1 MTLSAPPSL
10 SQENILIR
18 LNRQSSNFPSSAQA
32 RTSAGVNLLVVVVVK
47 VALAALDLGNARR
60 AAKVRR
66 SQRTSRTAGGGRYW
80 ATGRE
85 GPKEKPTT
93 RTSSLR
99 PLS

>member
-1 MTLSAPPSL
+1 M
-10 SQENILIR
+10 
-18 LNRQSSNFPSSAQA
+18 
-32 RTSAGVNLLVVVVVK
+32 LVVVVVK

-66 SQRTSRTAGGGRYW
+66 PQRTSSTAGGGRHW

-93 RTSSLR
+93 RTS
-99 PLS
+99 PLSDGRLVARRGSPKEVRKEKAC

>member
-32 RTSAGVNLLVVVVVK
+32 RTSAGVNLLVVVIVK

-60 AAKVRR
+60 AAKVR
-66 SQRTSRTAGGGRYW
+66 SPQRTSRTAGGGRHW
-80 ATGRE
+80 AILPR
-85 GPKEKPTT
+85 
-93 RTSSLR
+93 
-99 PLS
+99 